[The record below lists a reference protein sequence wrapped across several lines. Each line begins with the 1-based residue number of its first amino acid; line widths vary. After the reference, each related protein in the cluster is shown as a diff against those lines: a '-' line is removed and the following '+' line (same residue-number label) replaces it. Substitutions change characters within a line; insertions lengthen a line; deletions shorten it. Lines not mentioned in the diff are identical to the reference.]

1 MSGCHA
7 PCDTDSNNSFFD
19 GNEEMGVR
27 FPPTQLIRIS
37 VLKPN
42 MERWRNGRRGS
53 YVQYIMFVMLTANI
67 TAWGLLHC
75 WFKSNSLQSRRWRK
89 CPYKSRRCANYMSE
103 VAQLVEHETK
113 MDHVCG
119 PNSNLSFH
127 AKDVVGG
134 SSPSLTLYGDV
145 VQREHSSSVKK
156 NVMLVA

>member
-1 MSGCHA
+1 MI
-7 PCDTDSNNSFFD
+7 
-19 GNEEMGVR
+19 
-27 FPPTQLIRIS
+27 Q
-37 VLKPN
+37 
-42 MERWRNGRRGS
+42 
-53 YVQYIMFVMLTANI
+53 TANN
-67 TAWGLLHC
+67 TLGNKC
-75 WFKSNSLQSRRWRK
+75 SVGSNPTLSNQGDGK

-103 VAQLVEHETK
+103 VAQLVEHERK
-113 MDHVCG
+113 MDHVCD

>member
-1 MSGCHA
+1 MR
-7 PCDTDSNNSFFD
+7 
-19 GNEEMGVR
+19 VR

-37 VLKPN
+37 VLKLN

-67 TAWGLLHC
+67 TANITAWGLLHC
-75 WFKSNSLQSRRWRK
+75 WFESNSLQSRRWHKR
-89 CPYKSRRCANYMSE
+89 PYKSRRCANYMSE
-103 VAQLVEHETK
+103 VAQLVEHERKT
-113 MDHVCG
+113 DHVRD

>member
-1 MSGCHA
+1 MYC
-7 PCDTDSNNSFFD
+7 
-19 GNEEMGVR
+19 R
-27 FPPTQLIRIS
+27 
-37 VLKPN
+37 
-42 MERWRNGRRGS
+42 
-53 YVQYIMFVMLTANI
+53 
-67 TAWGLLHC
+67 
-75 WFKSNSLQSRRWRK
+75 FKSYPLQSRRWRK

-103 VAQLVEHETK
+103 VAQLVEHERK